1 MAWKHN
7 EAISFTKPSREIHS
21 VFLHCSASD
30 NPTHDSVSTMQSWHI
45 KRGFSEIGYHF
56 FISKDGVI
64 HDGRDLDKIPA
75 AQKNHNTGSIAICL
89 HGLNKDKFTTN
100 QLESVKNLCNAIDTV
115 YGSKKIKFRGHCEV
129 SSKTCPVFDYKT
141 TLQLDEQGHIND
153 TAISIQSIT
162 TSAFAAINNFFD
174 LFSTGEKVKEIQRFL
189 TEAGYRT
196 KVDGIFGQ
204 STKLCVEAF
213 QKANR
218 LSSDGIAGPKTI
230 EVMGTLKRGNKGSA
244 VILLQKQ
251 LSIKGYRGL
260 TDGNFGVKTESNVK
274 AFQAASRLKSDGI
287 AGKQTKLKLFGPIS
301 VQKLA

>member
-7 EAISFTKPSREIHS
+7 EEISFTKPSREIHS

-64 HDGRDLDKIPA
+64 HNGRDLDKIPA
-75 AQKNHNTGSIAICL
+75 AQKNNNTGSIAICL
-89 HGLNKDKFTTN
+89 HGLNKDKFTKN
-100 QLESVKNLCNAIDTV
+100 QLESVTNLCNAIDTS
-115 YGSKKIKFRGHCEV
+115 YGNKKIRFRGHCEV
-129 SSKTCPVFDYKT
+129 SSKSCPVFDYKT

-153 TAISIQSIT
+153 TSIT
-162 TSAFAAINNFFD
+162 IKSITKGAVAALNNIFD
-174 LFSTGEKVKEIQRFL
+174 LFSTGEKVREIQRFL

-204 STKLCVEAF
+204 STKLSVEAF

-218 LSSDGIAGPKTI
+218 LSPDGIAGPKTI

-251 LSIKGYRGL
+251 LAIKGYKGL
-260 TDGNFGVKTESNVK
+260 TDGKFGVKTETNVK
-274 AFQAASRLKSDGI
+274 AFQTASRLKPDGI

-301 VQKLA
+301 IQKLA